1 MRGAMIWVVAL
12 GLVTGPASAVA
23 GQNSGALTVRM
34 VRFYRPDSRQTAVK
48 GFIQIPYTL
57 MEPTGSGTGGALSY
71 QVSVRVSDSTGLQL
85 LENQWRGHARAE
97 TRQPGA
103 YALEMVDFVVSPGR
117 YRFEVEVLD
126 SVSGH
131 ETSATADLQGFG
143 ELPVLSDLLISPQMR
158 VAVDADSAPG
168 PGELKRGNT
177 FITGAAEVLLTPLR
191 SRLYYMVEAY
201 AARETSGTLTVA
213 VVDSGGKTV
222 TQTRPTLV
230 KIAEGGGMLRGQL
243 DLAGLPGGRY
253 RLNVSLSAEGQTSE
267 RAASFQMADLAQTM
281 AKDSARRAFE
291 RTTDDGYFAE
301 MIEAQLDEAEAP
313 LIYIAEQGELSVYKE
328 GLSLGAKRQF
338 LAQFWKKRNRTPG
351 GVRNEERERF
361 YDAIAFVNAKYSE
374 SGRAG
379 LPGWKTD
386 RGRIHIK
393 NGAPDDLLTRP
404 RVEQTLPYIVWR
416 FTRGKARYYVFSDRT
431 GLGNYQLI
439 LSNDLKEPGLAN
451 WADILGRDAVLDVS
465 RFIGM
470 DLTQH

>member
-1 MRGAMIWVVAL
+1 MIWAVAL
-12 GLVTGPASAVA
+12 GLAGSPGPVVA
-23 GQNSGALTVRM
+23 GQNDGSLTVRM

-48 GFIQIPYTL
+48 GFIQIPYEL
-57 MEPTGSGTGGALSY
+57 LEPTIEGSAGALSY
-71 QVSVRVSDSTGLQL
+71 QVSVRVSDSTGLKL

-97 TRQPGA
+97 VRQPGA

-117 YRFEVEVLD
+117 YRFEVQVLD
-126 SVSGH
+126 SVSGR
-131 ETSATADLQGFG
+131 ETRTTADIQGFG
-143 ELPVLSDLLISPQMR
+143 ELPALSDLLISPQMR
-158 VAVDADSAPG
+158 VTADADSAPG

-191 SRLYYMVEAY
+191 SRLFYLVEAY
-201 AARETSGTLTVA
+201 SARESSGTLTVA

-222 TQTRPTLV
+222 VQTRPTLV

-253 RLNVSLSAEGQTSE
+253 RLSVSLAADGQTSE
-267 RAASFQMADLAQTM
+267 RAAGFRMADLAQTM
-281 AKDSARRAFE
+281 VKDSARRAFE
-291 RTTDDGYFAE
+291 RSTDEGYFAE
-301 MIEAQLDEAEAP
+301 MNEAQLDEAEAP
-313 LIYIAEQGELSVYKE
+313 LIYVAEPGELSVYKE
-328 GLSLGAKRQF
+328 GLSLAAKRQF
-338 LAQFWKKRNRTPG
+338 LAQFWRRRNRSPD
-351 GVRNEERERF
+351 GVRNEDRERF
-361 YDAIAFVNAKYSE
+361 YGAIAFVNAKYSE

-393 NGAPDDLLTRP
+393 NGAPDDVLTRP
-404 RVEQTLPYIVWR
+404 RVEQTLPYIVWK

-465 RFIGM
+465 RFVGM
-470 DLTQH
+470 DLTQQQ